1 LKQLFNFNILNMKKI
16 LTILFC
22 VSLLCTGCGSSSK
35 ASKSAIMGDGSAV
48 GAGIDSPGG
57 KDTKKKSSSK
67 SSKSTKSSKET
78 KKTKKTTTSKETER
92 TTYDGPVGDDAVSV
106 IGYIMDQKAS
116 DMSGIGDV
124 SVETITDSRGY
135 EAIKVTFDSG
145 ILFETGK
152 YSLNEDAKA
161 ALSAFVEEMRDLPET
176 NITVY
181 GHTDNTGSAAVNERV
196 SLQRAKSVSD
206 YLKRLGIEAHR
217 IVHEGKSFREPI
229 ADNSTAEGRR
239 INRRVE
245 VFVYA
250 NDSMIRQAKEGTLY

>member
-22 VSLLCTGCGSSSK
+22 LSLLCTGCGSSSK

-67 SSKSTKSSKET
+67 SSKET

-92 TTYDGPVGDDAVSV
+92 TTYDEPVGEDAVSI
-106 IGYIMDQKAS
+106 IGYIMEQKAS

-152 YSLNEDAKA
+152 YSLNEDAKE
-161 ALSAFVEEMRDLPET
+161 ALSAFVEEMRELPET

-250 NDSMIRQAKEGTLY
+250 NDSMIRQAREGSL